1 MGWEIRKGNGEN
13 QRAKPTCRGK
23 LQAEMTA
30 ARTTGR
36 DGSQRRRRGKAQNCN
51 LEKAESI
58 RMQRDTYRGMV
69 AGKQEQ
75 GWNGDHSLGKK
86 RNSEGNLRFHNKRN

>member
-1 MGWEIRKGNGEN
+1 MGDKEILTE
-13 QRAKPTCRGK
+13 
-23 LQAEMTA
+23 
-30 ARTTGR
+30 GR
-36 DGSQRRRRGKAQNCN
+36 
-51 LEKAESI
+51 L
-58 RMQRDTYRGMV
+58 